1 MEEGL
6 RGWSKTKECSADLY
20 TQTVDTGHLPNEY
33 VMDLIA
39 QDCLRK
45 LYIQGTTV
53 LPKGQFLDQHTVVM
67 VMLKN
72 EHLVLGYGM
81 MICSQREL
89 RQPMI
94 QGFQEIMGK
103 FNTSL
108 QKSADITYTQNK
120 SEILFY
126 IMLLNGSITDPEEIQ
141 NRAQELNIRCSGAYT
156 LCAAMHRQHSQPVC
170 HSDFCEGSHHLGDGF
185 YL

>member
-1 MEEGL
+1 
-6 RGWSKTKECSADLY
+6 
-20 TQTVDTGHLPNEY
+20 
-33 VMDLIA
+33 MDLIA

-81 MICSQREL
+81 MICSQRRL

-108 QKSADITYTQNK
+108 QKERRHHLCPEQE
-120 SEILFY
+120 EILFY

-156 LCAAMHRQHSQPVC
+156 LHVLQCTGSIPSRYAIRT
-170 HSDFCEGSHHLGDGF
+170 FCEGSHHLGDGF
-185 YL
+185 LSMTTASVSLKTPPPRDAAWPASQPF